1 MYTYKIGI
9 SAQEHDDFVK
19 ASSQTNL
26 LQSASWAKVKD
37 NWDNERIGF
46 YKNDQLVASASILI
60 KPLPL
65 GMTMLYIPRGPI
77 MDYHDQELLQFVLNS
92 LKQFA
97 KTKKALFI
105 KFDPSLFIVQAQ
117 IGEDRKE
124 QQETL
129 DVIQNLQ
136 KARAIWVG
144 RTESL
149 DETIQPRFQAN
160 IYKDNFS
167 EELLSKSTR
176 QAIRTARNK
185 GIQVQFGSKELLD
198 DFSALMKKTENRK
211 SIHLRGQDYYQK
223 LLDTYP
229 EHSYITLASIDLN
242 ERLESL
248 QAQKVKAEK
257 EASKF
262 TEKTKPGKIENKKQE
277 FLLEQRPETG
287 LLANMWLFPIEE
299 ISKKQFQQLQKLAQP
314 VETEKQLTLELEPVT
329 EPLVAEEPVNFFTDY
344 ETVVWQKRALGEV
357 VHIFSHLK
365 WHILVFYGRN
375 TGELA
380 TLESQRWVAAQQF
393 SDYVFPKP
401 QQKMVELFK
410 KEHEKK

>member
-19 ASSQTNL
+19 QSSQTNL

-46 YKNDQLVASASILI
+46 YKNNQLVASASILI

-65 GMTMLYIPRGPI
+65 SMTMLYIPRGPI
-77 MDYHDQELLQFVLNS
+77 MDYQDQELLHFVLTS
-92 LKQFA
+92 LKKFA

-105 KFDPSLFIVQAQ
+105 KFDPSLFLVQNQ
-117 IGEDRKE
+117 SGEERQDNPK
-124 QQETL
+124 TL
-129 DVIQNLQ
+129 DLINNLQ
-136 KARAIWVG
+136 KAGAIWLG
-144 RTESL
+144 RTELL

-185 GIQVQFGSKELLD
+185 GIQVQFGGKELLD

-211 SIHLRGQDYYQK
+211 SIHLRGKDYYQK

-248 QAQKVKAEK
+248 QAQKAKAEK

-262 TEKTKPGKIENKKQE
+262 TEKTKPGKIENNKQE
-277 FLLEQRPETG
+277 QKRLQEEMDFLSEKIAQGATIVPLSGTLVLEYGVTSENIYAGMDEEYRRYQPALLTWYETAKHAFERGADWQNMGGVENDLDGG
-287 LLANMWLFPIEE
+287 LYHFKSKFNPTIEE
-299 ISKKQFQQLQKLAQP
+299 FVGEFNLPTNPLYHLSNLAYTLRKKFRSK
-314 VETEKQLTLELEPVT
+314 
-329 EPLVAEEPVNFFTDY
+329 
-344 ETVVWQKRALGEV
+344 
-357 VHIFSHLK
+357 H
-365 WHILVFYGRN
+365 
-375 TGELA
+375 
-380 TLESQRWVAAQQF
+380 
-393 SDYVFPKP
+393 
-401 QQKMVELFK
+401 
-410 KEHEKK
+410 

>member
-9 SAQEHDDFVK
+9 SVQEHDDFVK
-19 ASSQTNL
+19 HSSQTNL

-46 YKNDQLVASASILI
+46 YKNNQLVASASILI

-65 GMTMLYIPRGPI
+65 SMTMLYIPRGPI
-77 MDYHDQELLQFVLNS
+77 MDYQDQELLDFVLTS
-92 LKQFA
+92 LKKFA

-105 KFDPSLFIVQAQ
+105 KFDPSLFLVQNQ
-117 IGEDRKE
+117 SGEERQDNPK
-124 QQETL
+124 TL
-129 DVIQNLQ
+129 DLINNLQ
-136 KARAIWVG
+136 KAGAIWLG
-144 RTESL
+144 RTELL

-185 GIQVQFGSKELLD
+185 GIQVQFGGSELLD

-229 EHSYITLASIDLN
+229 EHSYITLASINLN

-248 QAQKVKAEK
+248 QVQKSKAEK

-262 TEKTKPGKIENKKQE
+262 TEKTKPGKIENNKQE
-277 FLLEQRPETG
+277 QKRLQEEMDFLAEKMTQGAITVPLSGTLVLEYGTTSENIYAGMDEEYRRYQPAILTWYETAKHAFERGANWQNMGGVENDLDGG
-287 LLANMWLFPIEE
+287 LYHFKSKFNPTIEE
-299 ISKKQFQQLQKLAQP
+299 YAGEFNLPTNPLYHLSNIAYTLRKKFRSK
-314 VETEKQLTLELEPVT
+314 
-329 EPLVAEEPVNFFTDY
+329 
-344 ETVVWQKRALGEV
+344 
-357 VHIFSHLK
+357 H
-365 WHILVFYGRN
+365 
-375 TGELA
+375 
-380 TLESQRWVAAQQF
+380 
-393 SDYVFPKP
+393 
-401 QQKMVELFK
+401 
-410 KEHEKK
+410 

>member
-19 ASSQTNL
+19 HSSQTNL

-46 YKNDQLVASASILI
+46 YKNNQLVASASILI

-65 GMTMLYIPRGPI
+65 SMTMLYIPRGPI
-77 MDYHDQELLQFVLNS
+77 MDYQDQELLDFVLTS
-92 LKQFA
+92 LKKFA

-105 KFDPSLFIVQAQ
+105 KFDPSLFLVQNQ
-117 IGEDRKE
+117 SGEERQDNPK
-124 QQETL
+124 TL
-129 DVIQNLQ
+129 DLINNLQ
-136 KARAIWVG
+136 KAGAIWLG
-144 RTESL
+144 RTELL

-160 IYKDNFS
+160 IYKENFS

-185 GIQVQFGSKELLD
+185 GIQVQFGGSELLD

-211 SIHLRGQDYYQK
+211 SIHLRGKDYYQK

-229 EHSYITLASIDLN
+229 EQSYITLASINLN

-248 QAQKVKAEK
+248 QVQKSKAEK

-262 TEKTKPGKIENKKQE
+262 TEKTKPGKIENNKQE
-277 FLLEQRPETG
+277 QKRLQEEMDFLAEKMTQGAITVPLSGTLVLEYGTTSENIYAGMDEEYRRYQPAILTWYETAKHAFERGSNWQNMGGVENDLDGG
-287 LLANMWLFPIEE
+287 LYHFKSKFNPTIEE
-299 ISKKQFQQLQKLAQP
+299 YAGEFNLPTNPLYHLSNIAYTLRKKFRSK
-314 VETEKQLTLELEPVT
+314 
-329 EPLVAEEPVNFFTDY
+329 
-344 ETVVWQKRALGEV
+344 
-357 VHIFSHLK
+357 H
-365 WHILVFYGRN
+365 
-375 TGELA
+375 
-380 TLESQRWVAAQQF
+380 
-393 SDYVFPKP
+393 
-401 QQKMVELFK
+401 
-410 KEHEKK
+410 

>member
-9 SAQEHDDFVK
+9 SVQEHDDFVK
-19 ASSQTNL
+19 QSSQTNL

-46 YKNDQLVASASILI
+46 YKNNQLVASASILI

-65 GMTMLYIPRGPI
+65 SMTMLYIPRGPI
-77 MDYHDQELLQFVLNS
+77 MDYQDQELLDFVLTS
-92 LKQFA
+92 LKKFA

-105 KFDPSLFIVQAQ
+105 KFDPSLFLVQNQ
-117 IGEDRKE
+117 SGEERQDNPK
-124 QQETL
+124 TL
-129 DVIQNLQ
+129 DLINNLQ
-136 KARAIWVG
+136 KAGAIWLG
-144 RTESL
+144 RTELL

-160 IYKDNFS
+160 IYKENFS

-185 GIQVQFGSKELLD
+185 GIQVQFGGSELLD

-229 EHSYITLASIDLN
+229 EHSYITLASINLN

-248 QAQKVKAEK
+248 QVQKSKAEK

-262 TEKTKPGKIENKKQE
+262 TEKTKPGKIENNKQE
-277 FLLEQRPETG
+277 QKRLQEEMDFLAEKMTQGAITVPLSGTLVLEYGTTSENIYAGMDEEYRRYQPAILTWYETAKHAFERGVNWQNMGGVENDLDGG
-287 LLANMWLFPIEE
+287 LYHFKSKFNPTIEE
-299 ISKKQFQQLQKLAQP
+299 YAGEFNLPTNPLYHLSNIAYTLRKKFRSK
-314 VETEKQLTLELEPVT
+314 
-329 EPLVAEEPVNFFTDY
+329 
-344 ETVVWQKRALGEV
+344 
-357 VHIFSHLK
+357 H
-365 WHILVFYGRN
+365 
-375 TGELA
+375 
-380 TLESQRWVAAQQF
+380 
-393 SDYVFPKP
+393 
-401 QQKMVELFK
+401 
-410 KEHEKK
+410 

>member
-1 MYTYKIGI
+1 MYTYKIGT

-19 ASSQTNL
+19 KSSQTNL

-46 YKNDQLVASASILI
+46 YKNNQLVASASILI

-77 MDYHDQELLQFVLNS
+77 MDYQNQELLQFVLTS

-105 KFDPSLFIVQAQ
+105 KFDPSLFLVQAQ
-117 IGEDRKE
+117 IGENRKE

-136 KARAIWVG
+136 KAGAIWVG

-185 GIQVQFGSKELLD
+185 GIQVQFDGKELLD

-211 SIHLRGQDYYQK
+211 SIHLRGKDYYQK

-248 QAQKVKAEK
+248 QAQKAKAEK

-262 TEKTKPGKIENKKQE
+262 TEKTKPGKIENNKQE
-277 FLLEQRPETG
+277 QKRLQEEMDFLSEKIAQGVTTVPLSGTLVLEYGATSENIYAGMDEEYRRYQPALLTWYETAKHAFDRGANWQNMGGVENDLDGG
-287 LLANMWLFPIEE
+287 LYHFKSKFNPTIEE
-299 ISKKQFQQLQKLAQP
+299 FVGEFNLPTNPLYHLSNLAYTLRKKFRSK
-314 VETEKQLTLELEPVT
+314 
-329 EPLVAEEPVNFFTDY
+329 
-344 ETVVWQKRALGEV
+344 
-357 VHIFSHLK
+357 H
-365 WHILVFYGRN
+365 
-375 TGELA
+375 
-380 TLESQRWVAAQQF
+380 
-393 SDYVFPKP
+393 
-401 QQKMVELFK
+401 
-410 KEHEKK
+410 

>member
-77 MDYHDQELLQFVLNS
+77 MDYQNQELLQFVLTS
-92 LKQFA
+92 LKKFS

-105 KFDPSLFIVQAQ
+105 KFDPSLFLVQAQ

-129 DVIQNLQ
+129 DLIQNLQ
-136 KARAIWVG
+136 KAGAIWVG
-144 RTESL
+144 RTELL

-185 GIQVQFGSKELLD
+185 GIQVQFGGKELLD

-211 SIHLRGQDYYQK
+211 SIHLRGKDYYQK

-248 QAQKVKAEK
+248 QTQKAKAEK

-262 TEKTKPGKIENKKQE
+262 TEKTKPGKIENNKQE
-277 FLLEQRPETG
+277 QKRLQEEMDFLSEKIAQGVTTVPLSGTLVLEYGATSENIYAGMDEEYRRYQPALLTWYETAKHAFDRGAHWQNMGGVENDLDGG
-287 LLANMWLFPIEE
+287 LYHFKSKFNPTIEE
-299 ISKKQFQQLQKLAQP
+299 FVGEFNLPTNPLYHLSNLAYTLRKKFRSK
-314 VETEKQLTLELEPVT
+314 
-329 EPLVAEEPVNFFTDY
+329 
-344 ETVVWQKRALGEV
+344 
-357 VHIFSHLK
+357 H
-365 WHILVFYGRN
+365 
-375 TGELA
+375 
-380 TLESQRWVAAQQF
+380 
-393 SDYVFPKP
+393 
-401 QQKMVELFK
+401 
-410 KEHEKK
+410 

>member
-46 YKNDQLVASASILI
+46 YKNNQLVASASILI

-65 GMTMLYIPRGPI
+65 SMTMLYIPRGPI
-77 MDYHDQELLQFVLNS
+77 MDYQDQELLHFVLTS
-92 LKQFA
+92 LKKFA

-105 KFDPSLFIVQAQ
+105 KFDPSLFLVQNQ
-117 IGEDRKE
+117 SGEERQDNPK
-124 QQETL
+124 TL
-129 DVIQNLQ
+129 DLINNLQ
-136 KARAIWVG
+136 KAGAIWLG
-144 RTESL
+144 RTELL

-185 GIQVQFGSKELLD
+185 GIQVQFGGSELLD

-229 EHSYITLASIDLN
+229 EQSYITLASINLN
-242 ERLESL
+242 ERLENL
-248 QAQKVKAEK
+248 QVQKSKAEK

-262 TEKTKPGKIENKKQE
+262 TEKTKPGKIENNKQE
-277 FLLEQRPETG
+277 QKRLQEEMDFLAEKMTQGVTTVPLSGTLVLEYGTTSENIYAGMDEEYRRYQPALLTWYETAKHAFERGADWQNMGGVENDLNGG
-287 LLANMWLFPIEE
+287 LYHFKSKFNPTIEE
-299 ISKKQFQQLQKLAQP
+299 YVGEFNLPTNPLYHLSNFAYTLRKKYRSK
-314 VETEKQLTLELEPVT
+314 
-329 EPLVAEEPVNFFTDY
+329 
-344 ETVVWQKRALGEV
+344 
-357 VHIFSHLK
+357 H
-365 WHILVFYGRN
+365 
-375 TGELA
+375 
-380 TLESQRWVAAQQF
+380 
-393 SDYVFPKP
+393 
-401 QQKMVELFK
+401 
-410 KEHEKK
+410 

>member
-9 SAQEHDDFVK
+9 SVQEHDDFVK

-46 YKNDQLVASASILI
+46 YKNNQLVASASILI

-77 MDYHDQELLQFVLNS
+77 MDYQNQELLQFVLTS

-97 KTKKALFI
+97 KTKKSLSI
-105 KFDPSLFIVQAQ
+105 KFDPSLFLVQAH

-136 KARAIWVG
+136 KAGAIWVG

-149 DETIQPRFQAN
+149 DDTIQPRFQAN

-185 GIQVQFGSKELLD
+185 GIQVQFDGKELLD

-211 SIHLRGQDYYQK
+211 SIHLRGKDYYQK

-248 QAQKVKAEK
+248 QAQKAKAGG

-262 TEKTKPGKIENKKQE
+262 TEKTKPGKIENNKQE
-277 FLLEQRPETG
+277 QKRLQEEMDFLSEKIAQGVTTVPLSGTLVLEYGATSENIYAGMDEEYRRYQPALLTWYETAKHAFDRGANWQNMGGVENDLDGG
-287 LLANMWLFPIEE
+287 LYHFKSKFNPTIEE
-299 ISKKQFQQLQKLAQP
+299 FVGEFNLPTNPLYHLSNLAYTLRKKFRSK
-314 VETEKQLTLELEPVT
+314 
-329 EPLVAEEPVNFFTDY
+329 
-344 ETVVWQKRALGEV
+344 
-357 VHIFSHLK
+357 H
-365 WHILVFYGRN
+365 
-375 TGELA
+375 
-380 TLESQRWVAAQQF
+380 
-393 SDYVFPKP
+393 
-401 QQKMVELFK
+401 
-410 KEHEKK
+410 

>member
-19 ASSQTNL
+19 KSSQTNL

-77 MDYHDQELLQFVLNS
+77 MDYQNQELLQFVLTS

-105 KFDPSLFIVQAQ
+105 KFDPSLFLVQAQ

-136 KARAIWVG
+136 KAGAIWVG

-149 DETIQPRFQAN
+149 DDTIQPRFQAN

-185 GIQVQFGSKELLD
+185 GIQVQFDGKELLD

-211 SIHLRGQDYYQK
+211 SIHLRGKDYYQK

-248 QAQKVKAEK
+248 QAQKAKAEK

-262 TEKTKPGKIENKKQE
+262 TEKTKPFKIENNKQE
-277 FLLEQRPETG
+277 QKRLQEEMDFLSEKITQGATIVPLSGTLVLEYGVTSENIYAGMDEEYRRYQPALLTWYETAKHAFERGADWQNMGGVENDLDGG
-287 LLANMWLFPIEE
+287 LYHFKSKFNPTIEE
-299 ISKKQFQQLQKLAQP
+299 FVGEFNLPTNPLYHLSNLAYTLRKKFRSK
-314 VETEKQLTLELEPVT
+314 
-329 EPLVAEEPVNFFTDY
+329 
-344 ETVVWQKRALGEV
+344 
-357 VHIFSHLK
+357 H
-365 WHILVFYGRN
+365 
-375 TGELA
+375 
-380 TLESQRWVAAQQF
+380 
-393 SDYVFPKP
+393 
-401 QQKMVELFK
+401 
-410 KEHEKK
+410 

>member
-9 SAQEHDDFVK
+9 SVQEHDDFVK
-19 ASSQTNL
+19 QSSQTNL

-46 YKNDQLVASASILI
+46 YKNNQLVASASILI

-77 MDYHDQELLQFVLNS
+77 MDYQDQELLHFVLTS
-92 LKQFA
+92 LKKFA

-105 KFDPSLFIVQAQ
+105 KFDPSLFLVQNQ
-117 IGEDRKE
+117 SVEERQDNPK
-124 QQETL
+124 TL
-129 DVIQNLQ
+129 DLINNLQ
-136 KARAIWVG
+136 KAGAIWLG
-144 RTESL
+144 RTELL

-160 IYKDNFS
+160 IYKENFS

-185 GIQVQFGSKELLD
+185 GIQVQFGGSELLD

-223 LLDTYP
+223 LLNTYP
-229 EHSYITLASIDLN
+229 EHSYITLASINLN

-248 QAQKVKAEK
+248 QVQKSKAEK

-262 TEKTKPGKIENKKQE
+262 TEKTKPGKIENNKQE
-277 FLLEQRPETG
+277 QKRLQEEMDFLAEKMTQGVTTVPLSGTLVLEYGTTSENIYAGMDEEYRRYQPAILTWYETAKHAFERGANWQNMGGVENDLDGG
-287 LLANMWLFPIEE
+287 LYHFKSKFNPTIEE
-299 ISKKQFQQLQKLAQP
+299 YAGEFNLPTNPLYHLSNIAYTLRKKFRSK
-314 VETEKQLTLELEPVT
+314 
-329 EPLVAEEPVNFFTDY
+329 
-344 ETVVWQKRALGEV
+344 
-357 VHIFSHLK
+357 H
-365 WHILVFYGRN
+365 
-375 TGELA
+375 
-380 TLESQRWVAAQQF
+380 
-393 SDYVFPKP
+393 
-401 QQKMVELFK
+401 
-410 KEHEKK
+410 

>member
-46 YKNDQLVASASILI
+46 YKNNQLVASASILI

-77 MDYHDQELLQFVLNS
+77 MDYQNQELLQFVLTS

-105 KFDPSLFIVQAQ
+105 KFDPSLFLVQAQ
-117 IGEDRKE
+117 IGENRKE

-136 KARAIWVG
+136 KAGAIWVG

-185 GIQVQFGSKELLD
+185 GIQVQFGGKELLD
-198 DFSALMKKTENRK
+198 DFSTLMKKTENRK
-211 SIHLRGQDYYQK
+211 SIHLRGKDYYQK

-248 QAQKVKAEK
+248 QAQKAKAEK

-262 TEKTKPGKIENKKQE
+262 TEKTKPGKIENNKQE
-277 FLLEQRPETG
+277 QKRLQEEMDFLSEKIAQGVTTVPLSGTLVLEYGATSENIYAGMDEEYRRYQPALLTWYETAKHAFDRGANWQNMGGVENDLDGG
-287 LLANMWLFPIEE
+287 LYHFKSKFNPTIEE
-299 ISKKQFQQLQKLAQP
+299 FVGEFNLPTNPLYHLSNLAYTLRKKFRSK
-314 VETEKQLTLELEPVT
+314 
-329 EPLVAEEPVNFFTDY
+329 
-344 ETVVWQKRALGEV
+344 
-357 VHIFSHLK
+357 H
-365 WHILVFYGRN
+365 
-375 TGELA
+375 
-380 TLESQRWVAAQQF
+380 
-393 SDYVFPKP
+393 
-401 QQKMVELFK
+401 
-410 KEHEKK
+410 

>member
-9 SAQEHDDFVK
+9 SVQAHDDFVK
-19 ASSQTNL
+19 QSSQINL

-46 YKNDQLVASASILI
+46 YKNNQLVASASILI

-65 GMTMLYIPRGPI
+65 SMTMLYIPRGPI
-77 MDYHDQELLQFVLNS
+77 MDYQDQELLHFVLTS
-92 LKQFA
+92 LKKFA

-105 KFDPSLFIVQAQ
+105 KFDPSLFLVQNQ
-117 IGEDRKE
+117 SGEERQDNPK
-124 QQETL
+124 TL
-129 DVIQNLQ
+129 DLINNLQ
-136 KARAIWVG
+136 KAGAIWLG
-144 RTESL
+144 RTELL

-185 GIQVQFGSKELLD
+185 GIQVQFGGSELLD

-229 EHSYITLASIDLN
+229 EHSYITLASINLN

-248 QAQKVKAEK
+248 QVQKSKAEK

-262 TEKTKPGKIENKKQE
+262 TEKTKPCKIENNKQE
-277 FLLEQRPETG
+277 QKRLQEEMDFLAEKMTQGAITVPLSGTLVLEYGTTSENIYAGMDEEYRRYQPAILTWYETAKHAFERGANWQNMGGVENDLDGG
-287 LLANMWLFPIEE
+287 LYHFKSKFNPTIEE
-299 ISKKQFQQLQKLAQP
+299 YAGEFNLPTNPLYHLSNIAYTLRKKFRSK
-314 VETEKQLTLELEPVT
+314 
-329 EPLVAEEPVNFFTDY
+329 
-344 ETVVWQKRALGEV
+344 
-357 VHIFSHLK
+357 H
-365 WHILVFYGRN
+365 
-375 TGELA
+375 
-380 TLESQRWVAAQQF
+380 
-393 SDYVFPKP
+393 
-401 QQKMVELFK
+401 
-410 KEHEKK
+410 

>member
-19 ASSQTNL
+19 KSSQTNL

-46 YKNDQLVASASILI
+46 YKNNQLVASASILI

-77 MDYHDQELLQFVLNS
+77 MDYQNQELLQFVLTS

-105 KFDPSLFIVQAQ
+105 KFDPSLFLVQAQ
-117 IGEDRKE
+117 IGEDKKE

-136 KARAIWVG
+136 KAGAIWVG

-185 GIQVQFGSKELLD
+185 GIQVQFGGKELLD
-198 DFSALMKKTENRK
+198 DFSTLMKKTENRK
-211 SIHLRGQDYYQK
+211 SIHLRGKDYYQK

-248 QAQKVKAEK
+248 QAQKAKAEK

-262 TEKTKPGKIENKKQE
+262 TEKTKPGKIENNKQE
-277 FLLEQRPETG
+277 QKRLQEEMDFLSEKIAQGVTTVPLSGTLVLEYGATSENIYAGMDEEYRRYQPALLTWYETAKHAFDRGANWQNMGGVENDLDGG
-287 LLANMWLFPIEE
+287 LYHFKSKFNPTIEE
-299 ISKKQFQQLQKLAQP
+299 FVGEFNLPTNPLYHLSNLAYTLRKKFRSK
-314 VETEKQLTLELEPVT
+314 
-329 EPLVAEEPVNFFTDY
+329 
-344 ETVVWQKRALGEV
+344 
-357 VHIFSHLK
+357 H
-365 WHILVFYGRN
+365 
-375 TGELA
+375 
-380 TLESQRWVAAQQF
+380 
-393 SDYVFPKP
+393 
-401 QQKMVELFK
+401 
-410 KEHEKK
+410 

>member
-1 MYTYKIGI
+1 MYIYKIGI

-19 ASSQTNL
+19 QSSQTNL

-46 YKNDQLVASASILI
+46 YKNNQLVASASILI

-65 GMTMLYIPRGPI
+65 SMTMLYIPRGPI
-77 MDYHDQELLQFVLNS
+77 MDYQDQELLHFVLTS
-92 LKQFA
+92 LKKFA

-105 KFDPSLFIVQAQ
+105 KFDPSLFLVQNQ
-117 IGEDRKE
+117 SGEERQDNPK
-124 QQETL
+124 TL
-129 DVIQNLQ
+129 DLINNLQ
-136 KARAIWVG
+136 KAGAIWLG
-144 RTESL
+144 RTELL

-185 GIQVQFGSKELLD
+185 GIQVQFGGSELLD

-229 EHSYITLASIDLN
+229 EHSYITLASINLN
-242 ERLESL
+242 ERLENL
-248 QAQKVKAEK
+248 QVQKSKAEK

-262 TEKTKPGKIENKKQE
+262 TEKTKPGKIENNKQE
-277 FLLEQRPETG
+277 QKRLQEEMDFLAEKMTQGAITVPLSGTLVLEYGTTSENIYAGMDEEYRRYQPALLTWYETAKHAFERGADWQNMGGVENDLNGG
-287 LLANMWLFPIEE
+287 LYHFKSKFNPTIEE
-299 ISKKQFQQLQKLAQP
+299 YVGEFNLPTNPLYHLSNLAYTLRKKFRSK
-314 VETEKQLTLELEPVT
+314 
-329 EPLVAEEPVNFFTDY
+329 
-344 ETVVWQKRALGEV
+344 
-357 VHIFSHLK
+357 H
-365 WHILVFYGRN
+365 
-375 TGELA
+375 
-380 TLESQRWVAAQQF
+380 
-393 SDYVFPKP
+393 
-401 QQKMVELFK
+401 
-410 KEHEKK
+410 

>member
-19 ASSQTNL
+19 KSSQTNL

-46 YKNDQLVASASILI
+46 YKNNQLVASASILI

-65 GMTMLYIPRGPI
+65 SMTMLYIPRGPI
-77 MDYHDQELLQFVLNS
+77 MDYQDQELLHFVLTS
-92 LKQFA
+92 LKKFA

-105 KFDPSLFIVQAQ
+105 KFDPSLFLVQNQ
-117 IGEDRKE
+117 SGEERQDNPK
-124 QQETL
+124 TL
-129 DVIQNLQ
+129 DLINNLQ
-136 KARAIWVG
+136 KAGAIWLG
-144 RTESL
+144 RTELL

-185 GIQVQFGSKELLD
+185 GIQVQFGGSELLD

-229 EHSYITLASIDLN
+229 EHSYITLASINLN

-248 QAQKVKAEK
+248 QVQKSKAEK

-262 TEKTKPGKIENKKQE
+262 TEKTKPGKIENNKQE
-277 FLLEQRPETG
+277 QKRLQEEMDFLAQKTTQGAITVPLSGTLVLEYGTTSENIYAGMDEEYRRYQPAILTWYETAKHAFERGANWQNMGGVENDLDGG
-287 LLANMWLFPIEE
+287 LYHFKSKFNPTIEE
-299 ISKKQFQQLQKLAQP
+299 YAGEFNLPTNPLYHLSNIAYTLRKKFRSK
-314 VETEKQLTLELEPVT
+314 
-329 EPLVAEEPVNFFTDY
+329 
-344 ETVVWQKRALGEV
+344 
-357 VHIFSHLK
+357 H
-365 WHILVFYGRN
+365 
-375 TGELA
+375 
-380 TLESQRWVAAQQF
+380 
-393 SDYVFPKP
+393 
-401 QQKMVELFK
+401 
-410 KEHEKK
+410 

>member
-19 ASSQTNL
+19 QSSQTNL

-46 YKNDQLVASASILI
+46 YKNNQLVASASILI

-65 GMTMLYIPRGPI
+65 SMTMLYIPRGPI
-77 MDYHDQELLQFVLNS
+77 MDYQDQELLQFVLTS
-92 LKQFA
+92 LKKFA

-105 KFDPSLFIVQAQ
+105 KFDPSLFLVQNQ
-117 IGEDRKE
+117 SGEERQDNPK
-124 QQETL
+124 TL
-129 DVIQNLQ
+129 DLINNLQ
-136 KARAIWVG
+136 KAGAIWLG
-144 RTESL
+144 RTELL

-160 IYKDNFS
+160 IYKENFS

-185 GIQVQFGSKELLD
+185 GIQVQFGGSELLD

-223 LLDTYP
+223 LLNTYP
-229 EHSYITLASIDLN
+229 EHSYITLASINLN

-248 QAQKVKAEK
+248 QVQKSKAEK

-262 TEKTKPGKIENKKQE
+262 TEKTKPGKIENNKQQQKRLQE
-277 FLLEQRPETG
+277 EMDFLAEKMTQGVTTVPLSGTLVLEYGTTSENIYAGMDEEYRRYQPAILTWYETAKHAFERGANWQNMGGVENDLDGG
-287 LLANMWLFPIEE
+287 LYHFKSKFNPTIEE
-299 ISKKQFQQLQKLAQP
+299 YAGEFNLPTNPLYHLSNIAYTLRKKFRSK
-314 VETEKQLTLELEPVT
+314 
-329 EPLVAEEPVNFFTDY
+329 
-344 ETVVWQKRALGEV
+344 
-357 VHIFSHLK
+357 H
-365 WHILVFYGRN
+365 
-375 TGELA
+375 
-380 TLESQRWVAAQQF
+380 
-393 SDYVFPKP
+393 
-401 QQKMVELFK
+401 
-410 KEHEKK
+410 

>member
-19 ASSQTNL
+19 KSSQTNL

-46 YKNDQLVASASILI
+46 YKNNQLVASASILI

-77 MDYHDQELLQFVLNS
+77 MDYQDQELLHFVLTS
-92 LKQFA
+92 LKKFA

-105 KFDPSLFIVQAQ
+105 KFDPSLFLVQNQ
-117 IGEDRKE
+117 SGEERQDNPK
-124 QQETL
+124 TL
-129 DVIQNLQ
+129 DLINNLQ
-136 KARAIWVG
+136 KAGAIWLG
-144 RTESL
+144 RTELL

-185 GIQVQFGSKELLD
+185 GIQVQFGGKELLD
-198 DFSALMKKTENRK
+198 DFSTLMKKTENRK

-262 TEKTKPGKIENKKQE
+262 TEKTKPGKIENNKQE
-277 FLLEQRPETG
+277 QKRLQEEMNFLSEKIAQGTTNVPLSGTLVLEYGATSENIYAGMDEEYRRYQPALLTWYETAKHAFDRGADWQNMGGVENDLDGG
-287 LLANMWLFPIEE
+287 LYHFKSKFNPTIEE
-299 ISKKQFQQLQKLAQP
+299 FVGEFNLPTNPLYHLSNLAYTLRKKFRSK
-314 VETEKQLTLELEPVT
+314 
-329 EPLVAEEPVNFFTDY
+329 
-344 ETVVWQKRALGEV
+344 
-357 VHIFSHLK
+357 H
-365 WHILVFYGRN
+365 
-375 TGELA
+375 
-380 TLESQRWVAAQQF
+380 
-393 SDYVFPKP
+393 
-401 QQKMVELFK
+401 
-410 KEHEKK
+410 

>member
-19 ASSQTNL
+19 QSSQTNL

-46 YKNDQLVASASILI
+46 YKNNQLVASASILI

-65 GMTMLYIPRGPI
+65 SMTMLYIPRGPI
-77 MDYHDQELLQFVLNS
+77 MDYQDQELLHFVLTS
-92 LKQFA
+92 LKKFA

-105 KFDPSLFIVQAQ
+105 KFDPSLFLVQNQ
-117 IGEDRKE
+117 SGEERQDNPK
-124 QQETL
+124 TL
-129 DVIQNLQ
+129 DLINNLQ
-136 KARAIWVG
+136 KAGAIWLG
-144 RTESL
+144 RTELL

-185 GIQVQFGSKELLD
+185 GIQVQFGGSELLD

-229 EHSYITLASIDLN
+229 EQSYITLASINLN
-242 ERLESL
+242 ERLENL
-248 QAQKVKAEK
+248 QVQKSKAEK

-262 TEKTKPGKIENKKQE
+262 TEKTKPGKIENNKQE
-277 FLLEQRPETG
+277 QKRLQEEMDFLAEKMTQGVTTVPLSGTLVLEYGTTSENIYAGMDEEYRRYQPALLTWYETAKHAFDRGANWQNMGGVENDLDGG
-287 LLANMWLFPIEE
+287 LYHFKSKFNPTIEE
-299 ISKKQFQQLQKLAQP
+299 FVGEFNLPTNPLYHLSNLAYTLRKKFRSK
-314 VETEKQLTLELEPVT
+314 
-329 EPLVAEEPVNFFTDY
+329 
-344 ETVVWQKRALGEV
+344 
-357 VHIFSHLK
+357 H
-365 WHILVFYGRN
+365 
-375 TGELA
+375 
-380 TLESQRWVAAQQF
+380 
-393 SDYVFPKP
+393 
-401 QQKMVELFK
+401 
-410 KEHEKK
+410 

>member
-19 ASSQTNL
+19 KSSQTNL

-37 NWDNERIGF
+37 NWNNERIGF

-77 MDYHDQELLQFVLNS
+77 MDYQNQELLQFVLTS

-97 KTKKALFI
+97 KTKKSLFI
-105 KFDPSLFIVQAQ
+105 KFDPSLFLVQAQ

-136 KARAIWVG
+136 KAGAIWVG

-149 DETIQPRFQAN
+149 DDTIQPRFQAN

-185 GIQVQFGSKELLD
+185 GIQVQFDGKELLD

-211 SIHLRGQDYYQK
+211 SIHLRGKDYYQK

-248 QAQKVKAEK
+248 QAQKAKAEK

-262 TEKTKPGKIENKKQE
+262 TEKTKPGKIENNKQE
-277 FLLEQRPETG
+277 QKRLQEEMDFLAEKIAQGATIVPLSGTLVLEYGVTSENIYAGMDEEYRRYQPALLTWYETAKHAFERGADWQNMGGVENDLNGG
-287 LLANMWLFPIEE
+287 LYHFKSKFNPTIEE
-299 ISKKQFQQLQKLAQP
+299 FVGEFNLPTNPLYHLSNLAYTLRKKFRSK
-314 VETEKQLTLELEPVT
+314 
-329 EPLVAEEPVNFFTDY
+329 
-344 ETVVWQKRALGEV
+344 
-357 VHIFSHLK
+357 H
-365 WHILVFYGRN
+365 
-375 TGELA
+375 
-380 TLESQRWVAAQQF
+380 
-393 SDYVFPKP
+393 
-401 QQKMVELFK
+401 
-410 KEHEKK
+410 

>member
-19 ASSQTNL
+19 QSSQTNL

-46 YKNDQLVASASILI
+46 YKNNQLVASASILI

-65 GMTMLYIPRGPI
+65 SMTMLYIPRGPI
-77 MDYHDQELLQFVLNS
+77 MDYQDQELLHFVLTS
-92 LKQFA
+92 LKKFS

-105 KFDPSLFIVQAQ
+105 KFDPSLFLVQNQ
-117 IGEDRKE
+117 SGEERQDNPK
-124 QQETL
+124 TL
-129 DVIQNLQ
+129 DLINNLQ
-136 KARAIWVG
+136 KAGAIWLG
-144 RTESL
+144 RTELL

-185 GIQVQFGSKELLD
+185 GIQVQFGGSELLD

-229 EHSYITLASIDLN
+229 EQSYITLASINLN
-242 ERLESL
+242 ERLENL
-248 QAQKVKAEK
+248 QVQKSKAEK

-262 TEKTKPGKIENKKQE
+262 TEKTKPGKIENNKQE
-277 FLLEQRPETG
+277 QKRLQEEMDFLAEKMTQGVTTVPLSGTLVLEYGTTSENIYAGMDEEYRRYQPALLTWYETAKHAFERGADWQNMGGVENDLNGG
-287 LLANMWLFPIEE
+287 LYHFKSKFNPTIEE
-299 ISKKQFQQLQKLAQP
+299 YVGEFNLPTNPLYHLSNFAYTLRKKYRSK
-314 VETEKQLTLELEPVT
+314 
-329 EPLVAEEPVNFFTDY
+329 
-344 ETVVWQKRALGEV
+344 
-357 VHIFSHLK
+357 H
-365 WHILVFYGRN
+365 
-375 TGELA
+375 
-380 TLESQRWVAAQQF
+380 
-393 SDYVFPKP
+393 
-401 QQKMVELFK
+401 
-410 KEHEKK
+410 

>member
-19 ASSQTNL
+19 QSSQTNL

-46 YKNDQLVASASILI
+46 YKNNQLVASASILI

-65 GMTMLYIPRGPI
+65 SMTMLYIPRGPI
-77 MDYHDQELLQFVLNS
+77 MDYQDQELLHFVLTS
-92 LKQFA
+92 LKKFA

-105 KFDPSLFIVQAQ
+105 KFDPSLFLVQNQ
-117 IGEDRKE
+117 SGEERQDNPK
-124 QQETL
+124 TL
-129 DVIQNLQ
+129 GLINNLQ
-136 KARAIWVG
+136 KAGAIWLG
-144 RTESL
+144 RTELL

-185 GIQVQFGSKELLD
+185 GIQVQFGGSELLD

-229 EHSYITLASIDLN
+229 EQSYITLASINLN

-248 QAQKVKAEK
+248 QVQKSKAEK

-262 TEKTKPGKIENKKQE
+262 TEKTKPGKIENNKQE
-277 FLLEQRPETG
+277 QKRLQEEMDFLAEKMTQGAITVPLSGTLVLEYGTTSENIYAGMDEEYRRYQPAILTWYETAKHAFERGANWQNMGGVENDLDGG
-287 LLANMWLFPIEE
+287 LYHFKSKFNPTIEE
-299 ISKKQFQQLQKLAQP
+299 YAGEFNLPTNPLYHLSNIAYTLRKKFRSK
-314 VETEKQLTLELEPVT
+314 
-329 EPLVAEEPVNFFTDY
+329 
-344 ETVVWQKRALGEV
+344 
-357 VHIFSHLK
+357 H
-365 WHILVFYGRN
+365 
-375 TGELA
+375 
-380 TLESQRWVAAQQF
+380 
-393 SDYVFPKP
+393 
-401 QQKMVELFK
+401 
-410 KEHEKK
+410 

>member
-105 KFDPSLFIVQAQ
+105 KFDPSLFLVQAQ

-136 KARAIWVG
+136 KAGAIWVG

-185 GIQVQFGSKELLD
+185 GIQVQFGGKELLD

-262 TEKTKPGKIENKKQE
+262 TEKTKPGKIENNKQE
-277 FLLEQRPETG
+277 QKRLQEEMNFLSEKIAQGTTNVPLSGTLVLEYGATSENIYAGMDEEYSRYQPALLTWYETAKHAFDRGADWQNMGGVENDLDGG
-287 LLANMWLFPIEE
+287 LYHFKSKFNPTIEE
-299 ISKKQFQQLQKLAQP
+299 FVGEFNLPTNPLYHLSNLAYTLRKKFRSK
-314 VETEKQLTLELEPVT
+314 
-329 EPLVAEEPVNFFTDY
+329 
-344 ETVVWQKRALGEV
+344 
-357 VHIFSHLK
+357 H
-365 WHILVFYGRN
+365 
-375 TGELA
+375 
-380 TLESQRWVAAQQF
+380 
-393 SDYVFPKP
+393 
-401 QQKMVELFK
+401 
-410 KEHEKK
+410 

>member
-19 ASSQTNL
+19 KSSQTNL

-46 YKNDQLVASASILI
+46 YKNNQLIASVSILI

-65 GMTMLYIPRGPI
+65 SMTMLYIPRGPI
-77 MDYHDQELLQFVLNS
+77 MDYQDQELLDFVLTS
-92 LKQFA
+92 LKKFA

-105 KFDPSLFIVQAQ
+105 KFDPSLFLVQNQ
-117 IGEDRKE
+117 SGEERQDNPK
-124 QQETL
+124 TL
-129 DVIQNLQ
+129 DLINNLQ
-136 KARAIWVG
+136 KAGAIWLG
-144 RTESL
+144 RTELL

-160 IYKDNFS
+160 IYKENFS

-185 GIQVQFGSKELLD
+185 GIQVQFGGSELLD

-229 EHSYITLASIDLN
+229 EHSYITLASINLN

-248 QAQKVKAEK
+248 QVQKSKAEK

-262 TEKTKPGKIENKKQE
+262 TEKTKPGKIENNKQE
-277 FLLEQRPETG
+277 QKRLQEEMDFLAEKMTQGAMTVPLSGTLVLEYGTTSENIYAGMDEEYRRYQPAILTWYETAKHAFERGANWQNMGGVENDLDGG
-287 LLANMWLFPIEE
+287 LYHFKSKFNPTIEE
-299 ISKKQFQQLQKLAQP
+299 YAGEFNLPTNPLYHLSNIAYTLRKKFRSK
-314 VETEKQLTLELEPVT
+314 
-329 EPLVAEEPVNFFTDY
+329 
-344 ETVVWQKRALGEV
+344 
-357 VHIFSHLK
+357 H
-365 WHILVFYGRN
+365 
-375 TGELA
+375 
-380 TLESQRWVAAQQF
+380 
-393 SDYVFPKP
+393 
-401 QQKMVELFK
+401 
-410 KEHEKK
+410 

>member
-19 ASSQTNL
+19 QSSQTNL

-46 YKNDQLVASASILI
+46 YKNNQLVASASILI

-65 GMTMLYIPRGPI
+65 SMTMLYIPRGPI
-77 MDYHDQELLQFVLNS
+77 MDYQDQELLHFVLTS
-92 LKQFA
+92 LKKFA

-105 KFDPSLFIVQAQ
+105 KFDPSLFLVQNQ
-117 IGEDRKE
+117 SGEERQDNPK
-124 QQETL
+124 TL
-129 DVIQNLQ
+129 DLINNLQ
-136 KARAIWVG
+136 KAGAIWLG
-144 RTESL
+144 RTELL

-185 GIQVQFGSKELLD
+185 GIQVQFGGSELLD

-229 EHSYITLASIDLN
+229 EQSYITLASINLN
-242 ERLESL
+242 ERLENL
-248 QAQKVKAEK
+248 QVQKSKAEK

-262 TEKTKPGKIENKKQE
+262 TEKTKPGKIENNKQQQKRLQE
-277 FLLEQRPETG
+277 EMDFLAEKMTQGVTTVPLSGTLVLEYGTTSENIYAGMDEEYRRYQPALLTWYETAKHAFERGADWQNMGGVENDLNGG
-287 LLANMWLFPIEE
+287 LYHFKSKFNPTIEE
-299 ISKKQFQQLQKLAQP
+299 YVGEFNLPTNPLYHLSNLAYTLRKKYRSK
-314 VETEKQLTLELEPVT
+314 
-329 EPLVAEEPVNFFTDY
+329 
-344 ETVVWQKRALGEV
+344 
-357 VHIFSHLK
+357 H
-365 WHILVFYGRN
+365 
-375 TGELA
+375 
-380 TLESQRWVAAQQF
+380 
-393 SDYVFPKP
+393 
-401 QQKMVELFK
+401 
-410 KEHEKK
+410 

>member
-46 YKNDQLVASASILI
+46 YKNNQLVASASILI

-77 MDYHDQELLQFVLNS
+77 MDYQNQELLQFVLTS
-92 LKQFA
+92 LKKFA

-105 KFDPSLFIVQAQ
+105 KFDPSLFLVQAQ
-117 IGEDRKE
+117 IREDRKE

-136 KARAIWVG
+136 KAGAIWVG

-185 GIQVQFGSKELLD
+185 GIQVQFGGSDLLD
-198 DFSALMKKTENRK
+198 GFSALMKKTENRK

-229 EHSYITLASIDLN
+229 EHSYITLASINLN

-248 QAQKVKAEK
+248 QVQKSKAEK

-262 TEKTKPGKIENKKQE
+262 TEKTKPGKIENNKQE
-277 FLLEQRPETG
+277 QKRLQEEMDFLAEKMTQGAITVPLSGTLVLEYGTTSENIYAGMDEEYRRYQPAILTWYETAKHAFERG
-287 LLANMWLFPIEE
+287 ANWQNMGGVENDLDGRLYHFKSKFNPTIEE
-299 ISKKQFQQLQKLAQP
+299 FVGEFNLPTNPLYHLSNLAYTLRKKYRSK
-314 VETEKQLTLELEPVT
+314 
-329 EPLVAEEPVNFFTDY
+329 
-344 ETVVWQKRALGEV
+344 
-357 VHIFSHLK
+357 H
-365 WHILVFYGRN
+365 
-375 TGELA
+375 
-380 TLESQRWVAAQQF
+380 
-393 SDYVFPKP
+393 
-401 QQKMVELFK
+401 
-410 KEHEKK
+410 

>member
-19 ASSQTNL
+19 KSSQTNL

-46 YKNDQLVASASILI
+46 CKNDQLVASASILI

-77 MDYHDQELLQFVLNS
+77 MDYQNQELLQFVLTS

-105 KFDPSLFIVQAQ
+105 KFDPSLFLVQAQ
-117 IGEDRKE
+117 IGENRKE

-136 KARAIWVG
+136 KAGAIWVG

-185 GIQVQFGSKELLD
+185 GIQVQFDGKELLD

-211 SIHLRGQDYYQK
+211 SIHLRGKDYYQK

-248 QAQKVKAEK
+248 QAQKAKAEK

-262 TEKTKPGKIENKKQE
+262 TEKTKPGKIENNKQE
-277 FLLEQRPETG
+277 QKRLQEEMDFLAEKITQGATIVPLSGTLVLEYGVTSENIYAGMDEEYRRYQPALLTWYETAKHAFERGSDWQNMGGVENDLDGG
-287 LLANMWLFPIEE
+287 LYHFKSKFNPTIEE
-299 ISKKQFQQLQKLAQP
+299 FVGEFNLPTNPLYHLSNLAYTLRKKFRSK
-314 VETEKQLTLELEPVT
+314 
-329 EPLVAEEPVNFFTDY
+329 
-344 ETVVWQKRALGEV
+344 
-357 VHIFSHLK
+357 H
-365 WHILVFYGRN
+365 
-375 TGELA
+375 
-380 TLESQRWVAAQQF
+380 
-393 SDYVFPKP
+393 
-401 QQKMVELFK
+401 
-410 KEHEKK
+410 

>member
-19 ASSQTNL
+19 QSSQTNL

-46 YKNDQLVASASILI
+46 YKNNQLVASASILI

-65 GMTMLYIPRGPI
+65 SMTMLYIPRGPI
-77 MDYHDQELLQFVLNS
+77 MDYQDQELLHFVLTS
-92 LKQFA
+92 LKKFA

-105 KFDPSLFIVQAQ
+105 KFDPSLFLVQNQ
-117 IGEDRKE
+117 SGEERQDNPK
-124 QQETL
+124 TL
-129 DVIQNLQ
+129 DLINNLQ
-136 KARAIWVG
+136 KAGAIWLG
-144 RTESL
+144 RTELL

-185 GIQVQFGSKELLD
+185 GIQVQFGGSELLD

-229 EHSYITLASIDLN
+229 EQSYIILASINLN
-242 ERLESL
+242 ERLENL
-248 QAQKVKAEK
+248 QVQKSKAEK

-262 TEKTKPGKIENKKQE
+262 TEKTKPGKIENNKQE
-277 FLLEQRPETG
+277 QKRLQEEMDFLAEKMTQGVTTVPLSGTLVLEYGATSENIYAGMDEEYRRYQPALLTWYETAKHAFERGADWQNMGGVENDLDGG
-287 LLANMWLFPIEE
+287 LYHFKSKFNPTIEE
-299 ISKKQFQQLQKLAQP
+299 FVGEFNLPTNPLYHLSNLAYTLRKKFRSK
-314 VETEKQLTLELEPVT
+314 
-329 EPLVAEEPVNFFTDY
+329 
-344 ETVVWQKRALGEV
+344 
-357 VHIFSHLK
+357 H
-365 WHILVFYGRN
+365 
-375 TGELA
+375 
-380 TLESQRWVAAQQF
+380 
-393 SDYVFPKP
+393 
-401 QQKMVELFK
+401 
-410 KEHEKK
+410 

>member
-1 MYTYKIGI
+1 MYTYKIGV

-77 MDYHDQELLQFVLNS
+77 MDYQNQELLQFVLTS

-105 KFDPSLFIVQAQ
+105 KFDPSLFLVQAQ
-117 IGEDRKE
+117 IGEDKKE

-136 KARAIWVG
+136 KAGAIWVG

-149 DETIQPRFQAN
+149 DETIQPRFQTN

-185 GIQVQFGSKELLD
+185 GIQVQFGGKELLD
-198 DFSALMKKTENRK
+198 DFSTLMKKTENRK
-211 SIHLRGQDYYQK
+211 SIHLRGKDYYQK

-229 EHSYITLASIDLN
+229 EHSYITLANIDLN

-248 QAQKVKAEK
+248 QAQKAKAEK

-262 TEKTKPGKIENKKQE
+262 TEKTKPGKIENNKQE
-277 FLLEQRPETG
+277 QKRLQEEMDFLSEKIAQGVTTVPLSGTLVLEYGATSENIYAGMDEEYRRYQPALLTWYETAKHAFDRGANWQNMGGVENDLDGG
-287 LLANMWLFPIEE
+287 LYHFKSKFNPTIEE
-299 ISKKQFQQLQKLAQP
+299 FVGEFNLPTNPLYHLSNLAYTLRKKFRSK
-314 VETEKQLTLELEPVT
+314 
-329 EPLVAEEPVNFFTDY
+329 
-344 ETVVWQKRALGEV
+344 
-357 VHIFSHLK
+357 H
-365 WHILVFYGRN
+365 
-375 TGELA
+375 
-380 TLESQRWVAAQQF
+380 
-393 SDYVFPKP
+393 
-401 QQKMVELFK
+401 
-410 KEHEKK
+410 

>member
-105 KFDPSLFIVQAQ
+105 KFDPSLFLVQAQ

-136 KARAIWVG
+136 KAGAIWVG

-185 GIQVQFGSKELLD
+185 GIQVQFGGKELLD

-262 TEKTKPGKIENKKQE
+262 TEKTKPGKIENNKQE
-277 FLLEQRPETG
+277 QKRLQEEMNFLSEKIAQGTTNVPLSGTLVLEYGATSENIYAGMDEEYCRYQPALLTWYETAKHAFDRGADWQNMGGVENDLDGG
-287 LLANMWLFPIEE
+287 LYHFKSKFNPTIEE
-299 ISKKQFQQLQKLAQP
+299 FVGEFNLPTNPLYHLSNLAYTLRKKFRSK
-314 VETEKQLTLELEPVT
+314 
-329 EPLVAEEPVNFFTDY
+329 
-344 ETVVWQKRALGEV
+344 
-357 VHIFSHLK
+357 H
-365 WHILVFYGRN
+365 
-375 TGELA
+375 
-380 TLESQRWVAAQQF
+380 
-393 SDYVFPKP
+393 
-401 QQKMVELFK
+401 
-410 KEHEKK
+410 

>member
-19 ASSQTNL
+19 QSSQTNL

-46 YKNDQLVASASILI
+46 YKNNQLVASASILI

-65 GMTMLYIPRGPI
+65 SMTMLYIPRGPI
-77 MDYHDQELLQFVLNS
+77 MDYQDQELLQFVLTS
-92 LKQFA
+92 LKKFA

-105 KFDPSLFIVQAQ
+105 KFDPSLFLVQNQ
-117 IGEDRKE
+117 SGEERQDNPK
-124 QQETL
+124 TL
-129 DVIQNLQ
+129 DLINNLQ
-136 KARAIWVG
+136 KAGAIWLG
-144 RTESL
+144 RTELL

-185 GIQVQFGSKELLD
+185 GIQVQFGGSELLD

-229 EHSYITLASIDLN
+229 ENSYITLASINLN

-248 QAQKVKAEK
+248 QVQKSKAEK

-262 TEKTKPGKIENKKQE
+262 TEKTKPGKIENNKQE
-277 FLLEQRPETG
+277 QKRLQEEMDFLAEKMTQGAITVPLSGTLVLEYGTTSENIYAGMDEEYRRYQPAILTWYETAKHAFERGANWQNMGGVENDLDGG
-287 LLANMWLFPIEE
+287 LYHFKSKFNPTIEE
-299 ISKKQFQQLQKLAQP
+299 YAGEFNLPTNPLYHLSNIAYTLRKKFRSK
-314 VETEKQLTLELEPVT
+314 
-329 EPLVAEEPVNFFTDY
+329 
-344 ETVVWQKRALGEV
+344 
-357 VHIFSHLK
+357 H
-365 WHILVFYGRN
+365 
-375 TGELA
+375 
-380 TLESQRWVAAQQF
+380 
-393 SDYVFPKP
+393 
-401 QQKMVELFK
+401 
-410 KEHEKK
+410 

>member
-19 ASSQTNL
+19 QSSQTNL

-46 YKNDQLVASASILI
+46 YKNNQLVASASILI

-65 GMTMLYIPRGPI
+65 SMTMLYIPRGPI
-77 MDYHDQELLQFVLNS
+77 MDYQDQELLHFVLTS
-92 LKQFA
+92 LKKFA

-105 KFDPSLFIVQAQ
+105 KFDPSLFLVQNQ
-117 IGEDRKE
+117 SGEERQDNPK
-124 QQETL
+124 TL
-129 DVIQNLQ
+129 DLINNLQ
-136 KARAIWVG
+136 KTGAIWLG
-144 RTESL
+144 RTELL

-185 GIQVQFGSKELLD
+185 GIQVQFGGSELLD

-229 EHSYITLASIDLN
+229 EHSYITLASINLN

-248 QAQKVKAEK
+248 QVQKSKAEK

-262 TEKTKPGKIENKKQE
+262 TEKTKPGKIENNKQE
-277 FLLEQRPETG
+277 QKRLQEEMDFLAEKMTQGAITVPLSGTLVLEYGTTSENIYAGMDEEYRRYQPAILTWYETAKHAFERGANWQNMGGVENDLDGG
-287 LLANMWLFPIEE
+287 LYHFKSKFNPTIEE
-299 ISKKQFQQLQKLAQP
+299 YAGEFNLPTNPLYHLSNIAYTLRKKFRSK
-314 VETEKQLTLELEPVT
+314 
-329 EPLVAEEPVNFFTDY
+329 
-344 ETVVWQKRALGEV
+344 
-357 VHIFSHLK
+357 H
-365 WHILVFYGRN
+365 
-375 TGELA
+375 
-380 TLESQRWVAAQQF
+380 
-393 SDYVFPKP
+393 
-401 QQKMVELFK
+401 
-410 KEHEKK
+410 

>member
-1 MYTYKIGI
+1 MGFKLIYTYKIGI

-19 ASSQTNL
+19 QSSQTNL

-46 YKNDQLVASASILI
+46 YKNNQLVASASILI

-65 GMTMLYIPRGPI
+65 SMTMLYIPRGPI
-77 MDYHDQELLQFVLNS
+77 MDYQDQELLHFVLTS
-92 LKQFA
+92 LKKFA

-105 KFDPSLFIVQAQ
+105 KFDPSLFLVQNQ
-117 IGEDRKE
+117 SGEERQDNPK
-124 QQETL
+124 TL
-129 DVIQNLQ
+129 DLINNLQ
-136 KARAIWVG
+136 KAGAIWLG
-144 RTESL
+144 RTELL

-185 GIQVQFGSKELLD
+185 GIQVQFGGSELLD

-229 EHSYITLASIDLN
+229 EQSYITLASINLN
-242 ERLESL
+242 ERLENL
-248 QAQKVKAEK
+248 QVQKSKAEK

-262 TEKTKPGKIENKKQE
+262 TEKTKPGKIENNKQE
-277 FLLEQRPETG
+277 QKRLQEEMDFLAEKMTQGVTTVPLSGTLVLEYGTTSENIYAGMDEEYRRYQPALLTWYETAKHAFERGADWQNMGGVENDLNGG
-287 LLANMWLFPIEE
+287 LYHFKSKFNPTIEE
-299 ISKKQFQQLQKLAQP
+299 YVGEFNLPTNPLYHLSNFAYTLRKKYRSK
-314 VETEKQLTLELEPVT
+314 
-329 EPLVAEEPVNFFTDY
+329 
-344 ETVVWQKRALGEV
+344 
-357 VHIFSHLK
+357 H
-365 WHILVFYGRN
+365 
-375 TGELA
+375 
-380 TLESQRWVAAQQF
+380 
-393 SDYVFPKP
+393 
-401 QQKMVELFK
+401 
-410 KEHEKK
+410 

>member
-19 ASSQTNL
+19 KSSQTNL

-77 MDYHDQELLQFVLNS
+77 MDYQNQELLQFVLTS

-105 KFDPSLFIVQAQ
+105 KFDPSLFLVQDQ

-136 KARAIWVG
+136 KAGAIWVG

-149 DETIQPRFQAN
+149 DDTIQPRFQAN
-160 IYKDNFS
+160 IYKDNFI

-185 GIQVQFGSKELLD
+185 GIQVQFDGKELLD

-211 SIHLRGQDYYQK
+211 SIHLRGKDYYQK

-248 QAQKVKAEK
+248 QAQKAKAEK

-262 TEKTKPGKIENKKQE
+262 TEKTKPVKIENNKQE
-277 FLLEQRPETG
+277 QKRLQEEMDFLSEKITQGATIVPLSGTLVLEYGVTSENIYAGMDEEYRRYQPALLTWYETAKHAFERGADWQNMGGVENDLDGG
-287 LLANMWLFPIEE
+287 LYHFKSKFNPTIEE
-299 ISKKQFQQLQKLAQP
+299 FVGEFNLPTNPLYHLSNLAYTLRKKFRSK
-314 VETEKQLTLELEPVT
+314 
-329 EPLVAEEPVNFFTDY
+329 
-344 ETVVWQKRALGEV
+344 
-357 VHIFSHLK
+357 H
-365 WHILVFYGRN
+365 
-375 TGELA
+375 
-380 TLESQRWVAAQQF
+380 
-393 SDYVFPKP
+393 
-401 QQKMVELFK
+401 
-410 KEHEKK
+410 

>member
-19 ASSQTNL
+19 QSSQTNL

-46 YKNDQLVASASILI
+46 YKNNQLVASASILI

-65 GMTMLYIPRGPI
+65 SMTMLYIPRGPI
-77 MDYHDQELLQFVLNS
+77 MDYQDQELLHFVLTS
-92 LKQFA
+92 LKKFA

-105 KFDPSLFIVQAQ
+105 KFDPSLFLVQNQ
-117 IGEDRKE
+117 SGEERQDNPK
-124 QQETL
+124 TL
-129 DVIQNLQ
+129 DLINNLQ
-136 KARAIWVG
+136 KAGAIWLG
-144 RTESL
+144 RTELL

-185 GIQVQFGSKELLD
+185 GIQVQFGGSELLD

-229 EHSYITLASIDLN
+229 EQSYITLASINLN
-242 ERLESL
+242 ERLENL
-248 QAQKVKAEK
+248 QVQKSKAEK

-262 TEKTKPGKIENKKQE
+262 TEKTKPGKIENNKQQQKRLQE
-277 FLLEQRPETG
+277 EMDFLAEKMTQGVTTVPLSGTLVLEYGATSENIYAGMDEEYRRYQPALLTWYETAKHAFDRGANWQNMGGVENDLDGG
-287 LLANMWLFPIEE
+287 LYHFKSKFNPTIEE
-299 ISKKQFQQLQKLAQP
+299 FVGEFNLPTNPLYHLSNLAYTLRKKFRSK
-314 VETEKQLTLELEPVT
+314 
-329 EPLVAEEPVNFFTDY
+329 
-344 ETVVWQKRALGEV
+344 
-357 VHIFSHLK
+357 H
-365 WHILVFYGRN
+365 
-375 TGELA
+375 
-380 TLESQRWVAAQQF
+380 
-393 SDYVFPKP
+393 
-401 QQKMVELFK
+401 
-410 KEHEKK
+410 

>member
-19 ASSQTNL
+19 QSSQTNL

-46 YKNDQLVASASILI
+46 YKNNQLVASASILI

-65 GMTMLYIPRGPI
+65 SMTMLYIPRGPI
-77 MDYHDQELLQFVLNS
+77 MDYQDQELLHFVLTS
-92 LKQFA
+92 LKKFA
-97 KTKKALFI
+97 NTKKALFI
-105 KFDPSLFIVQAQ
+105 KCDPSLFLVQNQ
-117 IGEDRKE
+117 SGEERQDNPK
-124 QQETL
+124 TL
-129 DVIQNLQ
+129 DLINNLQ
-136 KARAIWVG
+136 KAGAIWLG
-144 RTESL
+144 RTELL

-185 GIQVQFGSKELLD
+185 GIQVQFGGSELLD

-229 EHSYITLASIDLN
+229 EQSYITLASINLN

-248 QAQKVKAEK
+248 QVQKSKAEK

-262 TEKTKPGKIENKKQE
+262 TEKTKPGKIENNKQE
-277 FLLEQRPETG
+277 QKRLQEEMDFLAEKMTQGAITVPLSGTLVLEYGTTSENIYAGMDEEYRRYQPAILTWYETAKHAFERGANWQNMGGVENDLDGG
-287 LLANMWLFPIEE
+287 LYHFKSKFNPTIEE
-299 ISKKQFQQLQKLAQP
+299 YAGEFNLPTNPLYHLSNIAYTLRKKFRSK
-314 VETEKQLTLELEPVT
+314 
-329 EPLVAEEPVNFFTDY
+329 
-344 ETVVWQKRALGEV
+344 
-357 VHIFSHLK
+357 H
-365 WHILVFYGRN
+365 
-375 TGELA
+375 
-380 TLESQRWVAAQQF
+380 
-393 SDYVFPKP
+393 
-401 QQKMVELFK
+401 
-410 KEHEKK
+410 

>member
-19 ASSQTNL
+19 KSSQTNL

-46 YKNDQLVASASILI
+46 YKNNQLVASASILI

-65 GMTMLYIPRGPI
+65 SMTMLYIPRGPI
-77 MDYHDQELLQFVLNS
+77 MDYQDQELLHFVLTS
-92 LKQFA
+92 LKKFA

-105 KFDPSLFIVQAQ
+105 KFDPSLFLVQNQ
-117 IGEDRKE
+117 SGEERQDNPK
-124 QQETL
+124 TL
-129 DVIQNLQ
+129 DLINNLQ
-136 KARAIWVG
+136 KAGAIWLG
-144 RTESL
+144 RTELL

-185 GIQVQFGSKELLD
+185 GIQVQFGGSELLD

-211 SIHLRGQDYYQK
+211 SVHLRGQDYYQK

-229 EHSYITLASIDLN
+229 DHSYITLASINLN

-248 QAQKVKAEK
+248 QVQKSKAEK

-262 TEKTKPGKIENKKQE
+262 TEKTKPGKIENNKQE
-277 FLLEQRPETG
+277 QKRLQEEMDFLAEKMTQGAITVPLSGTLVLEYGTTSENIYAGMDEEYRRYQPAILTWYETAKHAFERGANWQNMGGVENDLDGG
-287 LLANMWLFPIEE
+287 LYHFKSKFNPTIEE
-299 ISKKQFQQLQKLAQP
+299 YAGEFNLPTDPLYHLSNIAYTLRKKFRSK
-314 VETEKQLTLELEPVT
+314 
-329 EPLVAEEPVNFFTDY
+329 
-344 ETVVWQKRALGEV
+344 
-357 VHIFSHLK
+357 H
-365 WHILVFYGRN
+365 
-375 TGELA
+375 
-380 TLESQRWVAAQQF
+380 
-393 SDYVFPKP
+393 
-401 QQKMVELFK
+401 
-410 KEHEKK
+410 